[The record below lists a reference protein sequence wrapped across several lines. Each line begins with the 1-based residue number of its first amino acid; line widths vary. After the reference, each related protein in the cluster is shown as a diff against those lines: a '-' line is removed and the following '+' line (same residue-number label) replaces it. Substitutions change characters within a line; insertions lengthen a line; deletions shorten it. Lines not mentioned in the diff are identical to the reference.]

1 MTWLLAAQAQ
11 ARKRAGPRLVAGLMT
26 NGTLNRLTRME
37 HTSRKIKNGHR
48 RREGTTER
56 HDETTSTVGDG
67 RKITE
72 KTLMDRVNHTKRLK
86 STLDIVIG
94 QLDWQV
100 AHEDRTDMLISSG
113 DGHGDVAIE
122 EGGPLEELVSVL
134 SGLGSNSYTA
144 TSQELH
150 SFNLMGIK
158 ASQQLWYNITHSL
171 CLVDFGR
178 KMENHTSWE
187 RHLLQK

>member
-11 ARKRAGPRLVAGLMT
+11 ARKRTGPRLVTGLMT

-48 RREGTTER
+48 GREGTTER

-72 KTLMDRVNHTKRLK
+72 KTLMDRVDHTKRFK
-86 STLDIVIG
+86 GTLDIIIG
-94 QLDWQV
+94 QLDWQI
-100 AHEDRTDMLISSG
+100 AHENGTDMLVSRG
-113 DGHGDVAIE
+113 DSHGDVAKE
-122 EGGPLEELVSVL
+122 EIGSLEELVSVL
-134 SGLGSNSYTA
+134 CGLGSNSYTT

-158 ASQQLWYNITHSL
+158 ASQQLWCNITHSL

-178 KMENHTSWE
+178 KMENHTSWK
-187 RHLLQK
+187 RHLLQI